1 MNKEYIDELYE
12 KVIYLCEIRG
22 ELDPVSNQI
31 TEVQI
36 ANIMKMIREA
46 EAV

>member
-1 MNKEYIDELYE
+1 MDKDYIADLYE
-12 KVIYLCEIRG
+12 KVIMLCEIRG
-22 ELDPVSNQI
+22 ELDPVSNEI

-36 ANIMKMIREA
+36 ANIMKMIKEA